1 MGQKYTSISDLYKQ
15 VKLNEREIIERKLTS
30 QELEDRERIAKK
42 LPMADFK
49 KRYGKDAMAVKMAV
63 ATNMAKA
70 KNETIE
76 DELGEKY
83 NLYHSTFSGAMQHAY
98 DYAKKKM
105 GITVDPKEID
115 SKVATGPKKPTEG
128 KTNKYRLK
136 GKGGNLQIQ
145 VYNKGGSKPFELNM
159 YKEENDMTKSLK
171 DTIVEM
177 WTDSITE
184 KVEYVE
190 YKFKNEKDAK
200 AAKAYFDGIQLM
212 SFDVNDDN
220 VRGGELMVDAGSKDM
235 TKYHKEVMK
244 KFRPKV
250 MTQEKKDL
258 TKEKKDDTKKMT
270 DTGKEVTPV
279 ETSVKMPKIKETKN
293 KV

>member
-15 VKLNEREIIERKLTS
+15 VKLNEQEIIERKLTS
-30 QELEDRERIAKK
+30 QELEDREKIAKK

-115 SKVATGPKKPTEG
+115 SKVATGPKNQLRVKQ
-128 KTNKYRLK
+128 TN
-136 GKGGNLQIQ
+136 ID
-145 VYNKGGSKPFELNM
+145 SK
-159 YKEENDMTKSLK
+159 
-171 DTIVEM
+171 V
-177 WTDSITE
+177 
-184 KVEYVE
+184 KVVT
-190 YKFKNEKDAK
+190 YKFK
-200 AAKAYFDGIQLM
+200 FT
-212 SFDVNDDN
+212 
-220 VRGGELMVDAGSKDM
+220 
-235 TKYHKEVMK
+235 TKVVQNH
-244 KFRPKV
+244 
-250 MTQEKKDL
+250 L
-258 TKEKKDDTKKMT
+258 
-270 DTGKEVTPV
+270 
-279 ETSVKMPKIKETKN
+279 S
-293 KV
+293 

>member
-1 MGQKYTSISDLYKQ
+1 MGQKYTNISDLYKQ
-15 VKLNEREIIERKLTS
+15 VKLNEREIIERKLTP

-115 SKVATGPKKPTEG
+115 
-128 KTNKYRLK
+128 N
-136 GKGGNLQIQ
+136 
-145 VYNKGGSKPFELNM
+145 
-159 YKEENDMTKSLK
+159 
-171 DTIVEM
+171 
-177 WTDSITE
+177 
-184 KVEYVE
+184 
-190 YKFKNEKDAK
+190 
-200 AAKAYFDGIQLM
+200 
-212 SFDVNDDN
+212 
-220 VRGGELMVDAGSKDM
+220 
-235 TKYHKEVMK
+235 
-244 KFRPKV
+244 
-250 MTQEKKDL
+250 
-258 TKEKKDDTKKMT
+258 
-270 DTGKEVTPV
+270 
-279 ETSVKMPKIKETKN
+279 
-293 KV
+293 

>member
-1 MGQKYTSISDLYKQ
+1 MGQKYTNISDLYKQ
-15 VKLNEREIIERKLTS
+15 VKLNEREIIERKLTP

-115 SKVATGPKKPTEG
+115 SKVATGPKKPGTG
-128 KTNKYRLK
+128 KTNSYSLK
-136 GKGGNLQIQ
+136 TNKGMLQIQ
-145 VYNKGGSKPFELNM
+145 VYNRGGSKPFELNM
-159 YKEENDMTKSLK
+159 YS
-171 DTIVEM
+171 
-177 WTDSITE
+177 
-184 KVEYVE
+184 
-190 YKFKNEKDAK
+190 
-200 AAKAYFDGIQLM
+200 
-212 SFDVNDDN
+212 
-220 VRGGELMVDAGSKDM
+220 
-235 TKYHKEVMK
+235 
-244 KFRPKV
+244 
-250 MTQEKKDL
+250 
-258 TKEKKDDTKKMT
+258 
-270 DTGKEVTPV
+270 
-279 ETSVKMPKIKETKN
+279 
-293 KV
+293 